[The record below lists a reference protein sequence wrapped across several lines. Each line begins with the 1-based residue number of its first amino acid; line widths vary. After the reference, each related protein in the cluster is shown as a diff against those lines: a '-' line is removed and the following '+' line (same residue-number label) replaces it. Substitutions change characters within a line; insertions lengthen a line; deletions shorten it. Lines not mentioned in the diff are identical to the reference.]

1 MDMTNACV
9 EKIFKAHQDN
19 ILLEFSATIEL
30 DKKEIKEKYLDK
42 IIYQYDLKN
51 FVKDGFSKKINLF
64 KSNTDKSTRILQAL
78 VISMYREQ
86 IAINHQLNIK
96 PVDFFYRIFPTGFRA
111 AVFVK

>member
-1 MDMTNACV
+1 MTVLPLPVAIWKARWILSV

-51 FVKDGFSKKINLF
+51 LI
-64 KSNTDKSTRILQAL
+64 
-78 VISMYREQ
+78 
-86 IAINHQLNIK
+86 
-96 PVDFFYRIFPTGFRA
+96 
-111 AVFVK
+111 